1 MIYTIKGNAKIERVE
16 LVVTRTFG
24 TQNFLELYTDYV
36 SKRIRDTLIIE
47 REEKNTEKT

>member
-1 MIYTIKGNAKIERVE
+1 MIYSIKENAKIERVE

-24 TQNFLELYTDYV
+24 TQNLLELYTDYV

-47 REEKNTEKT
+47 KEGKNKEKT

>member
-1 MIYTIKGNAKIERVE
+1 MIYSIKENAKIERVE

-24 TQNFLELYTDYV
+24 TQNLLELYTDYV

-47 REEKNTEKT
+47 KEEKNKEKT